1 MKSTRSHEP
10 SPPPHERRRQTKS
23 KFLLDRVFLRLHFPP
38 DQIQTYR
45 SHLTR
50 SRRINRNLLLFPH
63 VRFILVHLI
72 EIIGP
77 GNNAHDHGVPRKSSC
92 CTSLRLLSSPFE
104 YMHDAHL
111 RRSTNYSPMVGLE
124 ARVNYPASSTR
135 RNRGEAWIAIDGH
148 LLFTVVMNE
157 TGIERERKN
166 IISGYDL

>member
-92 CTSLRLLSSPFE
+92 CTSLLSSTCT
-104 YMHDAHL
+104 MHIFDDPPIIPRWL
-111 RRSTNYSPMVGLE
+111 DWRLVSIIQP
-124 ARVNYPASSTR
+124 PP
-135 RNRGEAWIAIDGH
+135 RGEIVERLGSPLMDTV
-148 LLFTVVMNE
+148 LFTVVMNE

>member
-77 GNNAHDHGVPRKSSC
+77 GNNAHDHGDPFLVRVRVVQVSFRVHAR
-92 CTSLRLLSSPFE
+92 CTSSTIHQLFPDGWIGGSCQLSSLLHE
-104 YMHDAHL
+104 EKSW
-111 RRSTNYSPMVGLE
+111 RGLD
-124 ARVNYPASSTR
+124 R
-135 RNRGEAWIAIDGH
+135 H
-148 LLFTVVMNE
+148 
-157 TGIERERKN
+157 
-166 IISGYDL
+166 